1 MEVDDVKE
9 LPRVAREA
17 LKDAGFRELFPPQV
31 EALRRG
37 LLSGANIVVSAPTA
51 SGKSLI
57 ALMAALKHVLENRKV
72 VYVAPLKSLVYE
84 KARSWSAVISKVG
97 GRLAVSTGDYDRV
110 ESVLARADMV
120 LMTYEKLD
128 SLLRHGATWLYDIG
142 LLIVDEIHYI
152 NDTKRGPV
160 LEVSLARILSRSST
174 VQVVAM
180 SATISN
186 ALDLA
191 RWLNAELVLSSWRP
205 VQLREGILYRGK
217 IVWSNGDEE
226 RIPRYTGD
234 ASIDAA
240 LDCVEEGGQSLI
252 FVQSRRKAVNLALK
266 LFKYAEKN
274 PGIKSVLRRRETLPG
289 EARILEERS
298 EHRELNSLIAKL
310 LRSGIGFHHAGLA
323 SYQREVIE
331 RLFRER
337 FISVLVAT
345 PTLAAGVNLPA
356 RRVVVDSLYRY
367 RGGGV
372 SEPISVSEYKQ
383 LAGRAGRP
391 GLDPYGEAVI
401 VARTSSIAQKALY
414 RYAKGVP
421 EPIASKLSSEKAMRS
436 QVLAVI
442 AAEKEISIDLLARVF
457 SRTFYATVFANP
469 AGFISS
475 ALSDLEKMGFIAI
488 DNKVISVTP
497 LGLRTAELYVDPITA
512 YRMLRSLSKIEDN
525 EKGFELKA
533 LFVSLWNPDAQLLRL
548 PPLEEVAYE
557 VEAEGLV
564 QELGY
569 EVYRDVGEYDVMVAA
584 RALYTAR
591 MLLEWMDEV
600 DEDNILAKYGID
612 PGDLHAIVSTAEWL
626 LYSFAE
632 LARVAGSKLSVR
644 LGKLRVRVAYGV
656 KEELVDLVQVP
667 QIGRVRARMLYNA
680 GIRSRRDL
688 TLLGPEQLATLVK
701 GLGLSRAREILE
713 ALRREHVAE

>member
-1 MEVDDVKE
+1 MRVDDVKE

-31 EALRRG
+31 EALRKD
-37 LLSGANIVVSAPTA
+37 LLNGANIVVSAPTA

-57 ALMAALKHVLENRKV
+57 ALMAALKHILENRKV
-72 VYVAPLKSLVYE
+72 IYVAPLKSLVYE
-84 KARSWSAVISKVG
+84 KAQSWGTVISKVG
-97 GRLAVSTGDYDRV
+97 GRLAVSTGDYDRI
-110 ESVLARADMV
+110 EPGLARANMV

-128 SLLRHGATWLYDIG
+128 SLLRHGVTWLYNIG

-152 NDTKRGPV
+152 SDTKRGPV

-186 ALDLA
+186 ALDVA
-191 RWLNAELVLSSWRP
+191 KWLNAELVLSNWRP

-217 IVWSNGDEE
+217 IVWSNGEEE
-226 RIPRYTGD
+226 RVRRYTGD

-240 LDCVEEGGQSLI
+240 LDCIEDGGQSLV

-266 LFKYAEKN
+266 LLKYAEKN
-274 PGIKSVLRRRETLPG
+274 PRIKSVLGQRETLLN
-289 EARILEERS
+289 EARVLEERS
-298 EHRELNSLIAKL
+298 EHRELNRLIARL
-310 LRSGIGFHHAGLA
+310 LRIGIGFHHAGLA

-331 RLFRER
+331 RLFRGR

-401 VARTSSIAQKALY
+401 VARTSSVAQRALY
-414 RYAKGVP
+414 SYVRGTP
-421 EPIASKLSSEKAMRS
+421 EPIVSKLSSEKAMRS

-442 AAEKEISIDLLARVF
+442 AAEKEINVDLLVRVF
-457 SRTFYATVFANP
+457 SRTFYAAVFANP

-488 DNKVISVTP
+488 DNEVISATP
-497 LGLRTAELYVDPITA
+497 IGLRTAELYVDPITA
-512 YRMLRSLSKIEDN
+512 YRMLRSLSKIEDS
-525 EKGFELKA
+525 EEGFELKA

-548 PPLEEVAYE
+548 PPLEEVAHE
-557 VEAEGLV
+557 VEAESLV

-569 EVYRDVGEYDVMVAA
+569 EVYHDVNEYDIAMAA

-600 DEDNILAKYGID
+600 DEDSILAKYGID

-632 LARVAGSKLSVR
+632 LARVAGSKLSGR

-667 QIGRVRARMLYNA
+667 QIGRVRARVLYNA
-680 GIRSRRDL
+680 GIRSKRDL
-688 TLLGPEQLATLVK
+688 TLLGPEQLAALVK

-713 ALRREHVAE
+713 ALRREH